1 VPGVDSVARLGRFN
15 FQMSTPEY
23 FNVMHTRIVR
33 GRAFDASDRL
43 RTPLVAV
50 VSQAMGRVLWPG
62 KDPIGQC
69 IHVGWNALHPV
80 DVTPCT
86 TVVGVAED
94 AAMQSVTDEQR
105 FMYYI
110 PVEQANPAWATT
122 ILVRLAPQV
131 ADGTERVRRAL
142 QAAMPGDGFVVVR
155 PLAELLDVSRRS
167 WNLGAILFS
176 SFGLLALIVAAVGL
190 YGVVAYDV
198 AQRRHE
204 IGVRIALGASS
215 RNVLAIVARQGLAF
229 VAAAVGLGVLV
240 ALGASRWIQPLLYG
254 ESAKDPL
261 TYAVVAAIMLLVAI
275 AASVVPAARAARV
288 DPNIALRAD

>member
-1 VPGVDSVARLGRFN
+1 
-15 FQMSTPEY
+15 M
-23 FNVMHTRIVR
+23 
-33 GRAFDASDRL
+33 
-43 RTPLVAV
+43 
-50 VSQAMGRVLWPG
+50 
-62 KDPIGQC
+62 
-69 IHVGWNALHPV
+69 
-80 DVTPCT
+80 
-86 TVVGVAED
+86 
-94 AAMQSVTDEQR
+94 
-105 FMYYI
+105 
-110 PVEQANPAWATT
+110 
-122 ILVRLAPQV
+122 
-131 ADGTERVRRAL
+131 
-142 QAAMPGDGFVVVR
+142 
-155 PLAELLDVSRRS
+155 
-167 WNLGAILFS
+167 
-176 SFGLLALIVAAVGL
+176 LALIVAAVGL

-261 TYAVVAAIMLLVAI
+261 TYATVAAIMLLVAI